1 MINIKKM
8 IDDILVK
15 LIRSPTIRDQ
25 EEIKKEDAPIYT
37 SITTER
43 DPLWYPKAI
52 VPKRRMKTSFKYE
65 GGYPMGAVV
74 HCTAGRDE
82 DFDDAMASYHWGADN
97 GFVYFVI
104 APGGEVIQGFPL
116 NEGGA
121 HAGRSSWPGLGEN
134 VSRKL
139 VGIEI
144 VNAGKLENN
153 RSWFGVLYQSDQ
165 VRDGFKKCT
174 PEQERSLKE
183 LIQWLKAD
191 ERFRYVLGHD
201 DVSPGRKT
209 DPGKSLSF
217 NVKEL

>member
-1 MINIKKM
+1 MTIKEIINETLKK
-8 IDDILVK
+8 IFTRADK
-15 LIRSPTIRDQ
+15 DQ
-25 EEIKKEDAPIYT
+25 QEVPEDDAPTYYIP
-37 SITTER
+37 EPVR

-52 VPKRRMKTSFKYE
+52 TPSRKMRTSFKYE
-65 GGYPMGAVV
+65 GGYPVGAVV
-74 HCTAGRDE
+74 HCTAGRDK
-82 DFDDAMASYHWGADN
+82 DFDDAMASYNWGCDN

-104 APGGEVIQGFPL
+104 APQGEVIQGFPL

-153 RSWFGVLYQSDQ
+153 RSWFGVLYKSEDI
-165 VRDGFKKCT
+165 RDGFKKCT
-174 PEQERSLKE
+174 PEQERSLKD
-183 LIQWLKAD
+183 LIAWLKKD
-191 ERFRYVLGHD
+191 ERFKLVLGHD